1 MIDSRCGLHC
11 TDCSFLASHGCGGC
25 IETSGHP
32 FHGACPVAG
41 CCQAKGHT
49 HCGQCAIIPCRK
61 LYDYS
66 YCDPQHGDN
75 PPGARV
81 AVCRDWAAREGKHFW
96 ENVLLTSAGFEDNEK
111 KQKIKIIKRFLA
123 MLNKPP
129 QLCKVLFIPTAARDR
144 EALYFAQWC
153 HEELVRIGFQENN
166 ITVYN
171 LDSTLNLDDV
181 LMYDV
186 MYFTGGDTVHLLSR
200 IKEKGF
206 ESIIKPFVYSGKV
219 YVGVSAGSLIAA
231 PFVQNGTGTALEG
244 LSLIHAHLTVHEAEG
259 TQPLGNTPLPHIPL
273 SDNQAVAVSWK
284 GYELIES

>member
-11 TDCSFLASHGCGGC
+11 TDCSFRASHGCGGC
-25 IETSGHP
+25 IETMGHP

-49 HCGQCAIIPCRK
+49 HCGQCAVIPCRK

-66 YCDPQHGDN
+66 YCDPQHGDK

-81 AVCRDWAAREGKHFW
+81 AVCRDWAALEGIHPW

-111 KQKIKIIKRFLA
+111 KQKTKIVKRFLA

-129 QLCKVLFIPTAARDR
+129 QLCKVLFIPTAAKDG

-153 HEELVRIGFQENN
+153 YEELVRIGFKENN

-171 LDSTLNLDDV
+171 LDSSLNLEDV
-181 LMYDV
+181 LMNDV
-186 MYFTGGDTVHLLSR
+186 MYFTGGNTVYLLSR
-200 IKEKGF
+200 IKEMGF
-206 ESIIKPFVYSGKV
+206 EGIIKPFVYSGRV

-231 PFVQNGTGTALEG
+231 PFVQEGTGTTLEG

-259 TQPLGNTPLPHIPL
+259 TEPSGNTPLPHIPL
-273 SDNQAVAVSWK
+273 SDNQAVAVSWQ
-284 GYELIES
+284 GYELIER